1 MSKQFVLWSLALSVL
16 SACASDTT
24 GSNVAAVQEAIDN
37 CQEEL
42 AKCDLMADDCEANAM
57 DCMDAVSG
65 DGASEGDVSSHCD
78 GLYDMCLT
86 KTEDTTF
93 CEELRQACLDCATGH
108 DDDDSDSD
116 SDSDDECDSDSNDD
130 GDTDGDDDS
139 DADTDSDSDTDHCG
153 HGGSGGS
160 GGVILP

>member
-1 MSKQFVLWSLALSVL
+1 MSKQLVRWSLALSVL
-16 SACASDTT
+16 TGLGACASDTT
-24 GSNVAAVQEAIDN
+24 GRSVAAVQEAIDN

-42 AKCDLMADDCEANAM
+42 AKCDVMADDCEANAM

-86 KTEDTTF
+86 KTEDATF

-116 SDSDDECDSDSNDD
+116 DECDSDNDDD

-139 DADTDSDSDTDHCG
+139 DADTDRDSDPDHCG
-153 HGGSGGS
+153 HGGSGGM
-160 GGVILP
+160 ILP